1 MIFLAAL
8 GVCASLG
15 MNLLVQFGL
24 GLGILAVKDMDL
36 APPPACRLSAA
47 AGALVLCATL
57 FILWIFF
64 TYVLAPLGPGFY
76 WYLLLYPLSVS
87 LMKGLDKLR
96 KKALPTA
103 QALEPFFCFSPG
115 RGSTRGFAGGSGAV
129 EFLPLGL
136 FIAIHLALRP
146 SEALFLSFCFSL
158 GIFFSL
164 EILREIRRRSHL
176 EAVPRFLRGLPLSLI
191 SLGLL
196 SLIFSSV
203 ALMFFNLFR
212 LGKVG

>member
-1 MIFLAAL
+1 MIHLAAL

-24 GLGILAVKDMDL
+24 GLGILAARDAEA
-36 APPPACRLSAA
+36 APPESCRRSAA
-47 AGALVLCATL
+47 AGALVLCAAL

-76 WYLLLYPLSVS
+76 WYLLLYPLSFS

-96 KKALPTA
+96 KKFLPTVRV
-103 QALEPFFCFSPG
+103 LEPVFCFPSA
-115 RGSTRGFAGGSGAV
+115 GSSGTA

-136 FIAIHLALRP
+136 LIAIHLALRP
-146 SEALFLSFCFSL
+146 REALFLSLCFSL
-158 GIFFSL
+158 GVFFSL
-164 EILREIRRRSHL
+164 EILREIRRRSRL

-196 SLIFSSV
+196 SIIFSSV
-203 ALMFFNLFR
+203 SLMLFNLFR

>member
-1 MIFLAAL
+1 MILLAAL

-24 GLGILAVKDMDL
+24 GLGVLAARDGDL
-36 APPPACRLSAA
+36 TPPASYRASAA
-47 AGALVLCATL
+47 AGALVLCAAL
-57 FILWIFF
+57 LILWIFF
-64 TYVLAPLGPGFY
+64 TYVLAPLGLGFY

-96 KKALPTA
+96 KKALPTV
-103 QALEPFFCFSPG
+103 QALEPCFCFS
-115 RGSTRGFAGGSGAV
+115 SKGGSGAA
-129 EFLPLGL
+129 EFLPIGL
-136 FIAIHLALRP
+136 LIAIHLALRP
-146 SEALFLSFCFSL
+146 HEALFLSLCFSL
-158 GIFFSL
+158 GVFFSL
-164 EILREIRRRSHL
+164 EILREIHRRSHL

-196 SLIFSSV
+196 SLIFTSAS
-203 ALMFFNLFR
+203 LMFFNLFR